1 MEETVMKD
9 KHLLEVT
16 HNILSLSDI
25 IKTCPFCQMKVKKVV
40 NFEIAMEQA
49 QKYYNDQVLLIPVIG
64 ESIYPDPNIV
74 YNSINEI
81 FTTIPNGC
89 LCKTT
94 HKSE

>member
-1 MEETVMKD
+1 MKETVMID
-9 KHLLEVT
+9 KRLLEVT
-16 HNILSLSDI
+16 HNILSQSKV
-25 IKTCPFCQMKVKKVV
+25 IKTCPSCQMKVKKGL
-40 NFEIAMEQA
+40 NFEIAMAQA

-94 HKSE
+94 YKSE